1 MMNTEFWHLISW
13 IIIPRTQVNYNGIVE
28 LRATK
33 VTKILKILQ
42 IVASLLRNAKAS
54 LNKALLSL
62 TIHGKTDTN
71 NVADS
76 LHKLVYETSYIETV
90 FCCW

>member
-1 MMNTEFWHLISW
+1 MISW
-13 IIIPRTQVNYNGIVE
+13 IIIPRAQVNYNGIVE

-33 VTKILKILQ
+33 VIKILKILQ

-71 NVADS
+71 NVGDS
-76 LHKLVYETSYIETV
+76 LHKLGYETSYIETV
-90 FCCW
+90 FSC

>member
-1 MMNTEFWHLISW
+1 MISW

-33 VTKILKILQ
+33 VIKILKILQ
-42 IVASLLRNAKAS
+42 IVASLLQNAKAS

-71 NVADS
+71 NVGDS
-76 LHKLVYETSYIETV
+76 LHKLGYETSYIETV
-90 FCCW
+90 FSC

>member
-1 MMNTEFWHLISW
+1 MISW

-33 VTKILKILQ
+33 VIKILKILQ

-62 TIHGKTDTN
+62 TIHGKADTN

-76 LHKLVYETSYIETV
+76 LHKLVYEISYIETV
-90 FCCW
+90 FCC

>member
-1 MMNTEFWHLISW
+1 MISW

-33 VTKILKILQ
+33 VIKILKMLQ
-42 IVASLLRNAKAS
+42 IVASLLQNAKAS

-71 NVADS
+71 NVGDS
-76 LHKLVYETSYIETV
+76 LHKLGYETSYIETV
-90 FCCW
+90 FSC

>member
-1 MMNTEFWHLISW
+1 MISW
-13 IIIPRTQVNYNGIVE
+13 IIIPRAQVNYNGIVE

-33 VTKILKILQ
+33 VIKILKILQ
-42 IVASLLRNAKAS
+42 IVASLLQNAKAS

-71 NVADS
+71 NVGDS
-76 LHKLVYETSYIETV
+76 LHKLGYETSYIETV
-90 FCCW
+90 FSC

>member
-1 MMNTEFWHLISW
+1 MISW

-33 VTKILKILQ
+33 VIKILKILQ

-71 NVADS
+71 NVGDS
-76 LHKLVYETSYIETV
+76 LHKLGYETSYIETV
-90 FCCW
+90 FSC

>member
-1 MMNTEFWHLISW
+1 MISW

-71 NVADS
+71 NVGDS
-76 LHKLVYETSYIETV
+76 LHKLGYETSYIETV
-90 FCCW
+90 FSC